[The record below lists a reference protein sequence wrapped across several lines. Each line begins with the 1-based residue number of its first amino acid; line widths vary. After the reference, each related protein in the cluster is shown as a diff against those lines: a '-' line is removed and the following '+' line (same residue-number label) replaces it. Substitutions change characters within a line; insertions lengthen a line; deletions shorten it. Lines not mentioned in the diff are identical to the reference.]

1 MKHLSREGPAAAEA
15 PERVLESW
23 PKQSDLIPGKGQF
36 RLAFPQIGSA
46 TVVRQRFFWI
56 FWLRRIGPLATP
68 ERKQEVRPA
77 RSRSGGSYSAF
88 AAGEIARAMNGYA

>member
-1 MKHLSREGPAAAEA
+1 M
-15 PERVLESW
+15 
-23 PKQSDLIPGKGQF
+23 
-36 RLAFPQIGSA
+36 
-46 TVVRQRFFWI
+46 I
-56 FWLRRIGPLATP
+56 FLDIWLRRIGPLATP